1 MTRLARR
8 IGLIV
13 LCAALA
19 LAALTAGW
27 FWYLGNDLITRG
39 KSTGWVAAESASPLT
54 LFEKTVVGAN
64 FSKSWNRTSF
74 PCRSLTGASTPM
86 PISAFVARDIQMEL
100 APTRSTFEASLTRVS
115 AACHLEA
122 SHNDTDLLRLWLGR
136 FRLAGH
142 VGMDSIA
149 REFFGKQSS
158 ELGEAEAARLA
169 ALLEAPNLW
178 RASPEKWS
186 ERANDVIDRA
196 SAYKWVDDKLEPKG
210 APP

>member
-8 IGLIV
+8 IGLIG

-19 LAALTAGW
+19 FAALTAAW

-39 KSTGWVAAESASPLT
+39 RSAGWVAAESASPLT

-86 PISAFVARDIQMEL
+86 PVSAFVARDIQMEL
-100 APTRSTFEASLTRVS
+100 APVRTLEASLTRVS
-115 AACHLEA
+115 AACQLEA
-122 SHNDTDLLRLWLGR
+122 SHSDKALLRLWLDR
-136 FRLAGH
+136 FRLADH

-149 REFFGKQSS
+149 RKLFGKPTAD
-158 ELGEAEAARLA
+158 LGETESARLA
-169 ALLEAPNLW
+169 ALLEAPSLW
-178 RASPEKWS
+178 RATPEKWS
-186 ERANDVIDRA
+186 ERAGDVIDRA
-196 SAYKWVDDKLEPKG
+196 GAYEWVGDVLEPKG
-210 APP
+210 AHP